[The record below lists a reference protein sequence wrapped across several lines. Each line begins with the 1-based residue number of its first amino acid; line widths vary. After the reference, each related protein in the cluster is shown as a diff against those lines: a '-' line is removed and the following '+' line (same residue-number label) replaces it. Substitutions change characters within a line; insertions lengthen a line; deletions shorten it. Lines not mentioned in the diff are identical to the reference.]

1 MNSTAVSI
9 RGAGTRRGATPLAIT
24 LGMAAAMLAATVVLV
39 NTGVAWA
46 DGVTPMCFQ
55 EKEGGAIKQPKH
67 GVCPHGYRLTEL
79 GGSSVSAEEEAVLKR
94 ILPHI
99 TYVASG
105 VGAKPT
111 IQFSGVNVQVVNGE
125 GATQSTN
132 GEGNLVIGYDENPTG
147 RRQTGSHNLIV
158 GPYHQY
164 TSVGGIV
171 SGAYNAIEG
180 EYASVLGGYNNDA
193 DGPRAVVSGG
203 EGNVAYGFSAAVSG
217 GSFNSAGGKWSS
229 VSGGEED
236 RATGETSSITGGFHS
251 YAVGKYSSVGGGED
265 NWAEGTKT
273 TVSGGY
279 DNTALGELSA
289 IFAGEELKTA
299 SAFEAKL

>member
-1 MNSTAVSI
+1 VNSTAVSI
-9 RGAGTRRGATPLAIT
+9 SGAGARIGANRRAI
-24 LGMAAAMLAATVVLV
+24 TVVLV
-39 NTGVAWA
+39 AAVFAAGLSVVGTGVAWGA
-46 DGVTPMCFQ
+46 GATAMCFQ

-67 GVCPHGYRLTEL
+67 GACTNGYRLTEV
-79 GGSSVSAEEEAVLKR
+79 GGTGFGAEEEAVLKR
-94 ILPHI
+94 VLPHI

-105 VGAKPT
+105 VGGKPT
-111 IQFSGVNVQVVNGE
+111 VEFSGVNLQVVNGE
-125 GATQSTN
+125 GTTQSTN

-147 RRQTGSHNLIV
+147 RKQTGSHNLIV

-164 TSVGGIV
+164 TSFGGIV

-180 EYASVLGGYNNDA
+180 EYASVVGGYNNDA

-236 RATGETSSITGGFHS
+236 RATGEASSMAGGFHS
-251 YAVGKYSSVGGGED
+251 YAVGTYSSVGGGD
-265 NWAEGTKT
+265 DDWAEGTET
-273 TVSGGY
+273 IVDGGY
-279 DNTALGELSA
+279 NNTALGERSA
-289 IFAGEELKTA
+289 IFGGKELKTA
-299 SAFEAKL
+299 STFEAKL